1 MIFMQKVA
9 VFTLIDGKG
18 RMLLQHRNESMARF
32 PNLWGLFGGLVE
44 DGEIPEVAVRR
55 EAKEEIGVDLEEM
68 EFCGKYLSEGYEL
81 HLFIGQLEAPVEQ
94 LKNQQTEGDDL
105 GMFSLDEI
113 ESLKMTPRIKE
124 ILQKIFKPN
133 NLKCEY

>member
-32 PNLWGLFGGLVE
+32 PNLWGLFGGLIE
-44 DGEIPEVAVRR
+44 DGETSEIAVRR
-55 EAKEEIGVDLEEM
+55 EAKEEVEVDLEEM

-81 HLFIGQLEAPVEQ
+81 HLFAGRLEASIGQ

-113 ESLKMTPRIKE
+113 ESLKMTPKIKE
-124 ILQKIFKPN
+124 ILRDVYNTKI
-133 NLKCEY
+133 

>member
-1 MIFMQKVA
+1 